1 MTVLTKSSAKKF
13 VRKEFAMNNL
23 CMGGGG
29 QFVSRDEVA
38 LIQTSHATASWKPVS
53 HIDVI
58 DSVTK
63 VIESHK

>member
-1 MTVLTKSSAKKF
+1 
-13 VRKEFAMNNL
+13 MNNL

-38 LIQTSHATASWKPVS
+38 LIQTPRGTASWKPVS

-58 DSVTK
+58 DSVIIAPSVNPDGLSIAK
-63 VIESHK
+63 SSHVRLTA